1 MICPLVSTVDE
12 VLQDPA
18 ALDLIAADARAGV
31 AALARRLP
39 EAMHGFGFELRLQ
52 PTAAAV
58 DFYTSVAAR
67 GGGREIW
74 GRAPLM
80 VSDVSPADTLAW
92 RRVGAFATRW
102 ADPASLLH
110 TPIAMVF
117 LEFDAPFTAARPP
130 SIFARVDAAIGDG
143 AQQWAQA
150 APMVDDLAR
159 TLLGQPVDAA
169 TRAQLDTVFR
179 ALPPGGR
186 VIDVAVMLPREQ
198 VAVRL
203 FISVPRARLSGY
215 LDALG
220 WADEAGQL
228 PGVLHALFPASA
240 HVSLQIDVSASVGRR
255 IGIELSPA
263 LSRETGDEWVTIGD
277 RLQRFGLCGGDQ
289 SEALARWPG
298 TGAPVAVGGRWPSRA
313 VRLISHVKIVLEPPR
328 PIEAKVYL
336 WATRRFAAMA

>member
-52 PTAAAV
+52 PHLAAV

-74 GRAPLM
+74 GRAPAM
-80 VSDVSPADTLAW
+80 IADASPADTRAW
-92 RRVGAFATRW
+92 QRVGAFAARW
-102 ADPASLLH
+102 ADPSSSLH
-110 TPIAMVF
+110 TPIEMVF

-150 APMVDDLAR
+150 APVVDELAH

-169 TRAQLDTVFR
+169 TRVQLSAVFR
-179 ALPPGGR
+179 ALPLGGR
-186 VIDVAVMLPREQ
+186 VIDVAVMLPRQ
-198 VAVRL
+198 QMAVRL

-220 WADEAGQL
+220 WADEAAQL

-240 HVSLQIDVSASVGRR
+240 QVSLQIDVSASVGRR
-255 IGIELSPA
+255 IGVELSPA
-263 LSRETGDEWVTIGD
+263 LSKKTGDEWGTIGD
-277 RLQRFGLCGGDQ
+277 RLQTFGLCAREQ
-289 SEALARWPG
+289 AEALERWPG
-298 TGAPVAVGGRWPSRA
+298 TGAPVAVAGRWPSQA

-336 WATRRFAAMA
+336 WVTRRFAAVA